1 MKIETEREHIL
12 CKTAVSYGQS
22 KDIGI
27 YALASVVNELAA
39 EGAAA
44 ACVDADILLP
54 LHISNSYMHGLRKCI
69 ESTCRERNIQLQE
82 VRGERHAALSYCMVH
97 MTGIAQAPKD
107 QEWYR
112 EPARA
117 GQDIVLTKWVGLE
130 GMLRIVSE
138 RERELREKFA
148 PSFLNQ
154 VQSYREA
161 IFAARE
167 IDVAKAKGVSV
178 MLQVTDGGVFAALW
192 NLAKEADRGL
202 EVDIKKM
209 SIRQETIEI
218 CERYRLNP
226 YQLTSAGTMLMVA
239 DDGEGLA
246 DALRRNDIEASVI
259 GRFTDNN
266 AKIIRNGDEVRYIDR
281 PAPDELMKL
290 YDGGNYERD

>member
-1 MKIETEREHIL
+1 MRIETDTEHII
-12 CKTAVSYGQS
+12 CRTAWSYGQS
-22 KDIGI
+22 EDIGI
-27 YALASVVNELAA
+27 YALAAVVNELAV
-39 EGAAA
+39 GGTDIIG
-44 ACVDADILLP
+44 VDAEIFLP
-54 LHISNSYMHGLRKCI
+54 PHVTKSHMHKLRKSMEHISRKHGI
-69 ESTCRERNIQLQE
+69 ELLDVCAGNHVAVSQ
-82 VRGERHAALSYCMVH
+82 CMVH
-97 MTGIAQAPKD
+97 VTGLARAPKD

-117 GQDIVLTKWVGLE
+117 GQDIVLTKWIGLE
-130 GMLRIVSE
+130 GMLRIAAE
-138 RERELREKFA
+138 RENELKEWFA
-148 PSFLNQ
+148 PSFLSQ
-154 VQSYREA
+154 VCSYREA
-161 IFAARE
+161 IFAVHE
-167 IDVAKAKGVSV
+167 IDVAKAEGVSV
-178 MLQVTDGGVFAALW
+178 MRQITDGGVFAALW

-226 YQLTSAGTMLMVA
+226 YQLTSAGTMLMVT

-266 AKIIRNGDEVRYIDR
+266 DKIIKNGDEVRYIDR
-281 PAPDELMKL
+281 PAPDELMKI